1 MKVMHPATKVFQKIT
16 FTWPAGFYADGIHA
30 GLRKEKLDLGW
41 LYSSV
46 PATAAGVYTTNQF
59 QAAPTQITK
68 GLIQKNQQL
77 QALVLNSA
85 IANSC
90 TGPQGL
96 KNGQLTQ
103 TLAAQNLGID
113 PELVGIA
120 STGLIGA
127 QLPMSKI
134 AKGLQQLHLTKN
146 EKLPQAILTTDTKPK
161 MITVQL
167 QLTGQTVT
175 ISGFCKGSGMI
186 HPNMCTMLGFITTDA
201 NISAQA
207 LQTLLSTDT
216 EATFNQITVDG
227 DTSTNDMVVAL
238 ANGLADNT
246 MIETDT
252 ADYEKFAQA
261 FHAVMADLAKHI
273 AADGEGA
280 TKLIEVNVQH
290 AADQTEAQMVA
301 KAIVGSNLVKS
312 AIFGQDPNWG
322 RIIAAIGQTRAQ
334 VDVAHVCVWLNDAP
348 LILDSQAAGTPLKRL
363 QQVMQRHVINIT
375 VDLHAG
381 QATGQAWG
389 CDLTYNYVKINA
401 SYHT

>member
-1 MKVMHPATKVFQKIT
+1 MKVINQTAADFKIID

-30 GLRKEKLDLGW
+30 GLRKQKLDMGW

-59 QAAPTQITK
+59 QAAPTQVTK
-68 GLIQKNQQL
+68 KMIQTHHQL

-90 TGPQGL
+90 TGALGL
-96 KNGQLTQ
+96 KNAQTTQ
-103 TLAAQNLGID
+103 QLAADVLEID
-113 PELVGIA
+113 PELVGVA

-127 QLPMSKI
+127 QLPMPKI
-134 AKGLQQLHLTKN
+134 AAGLQKLQLTKN
-146 EKLPQAILTTDTKPK
+146 DKLPEAILTTDTKAK
-161 MITVQL
+161 TISVAL
-167 QLTGQTVT
+167 KLNGQVVT

-201 NISAQA
+201 NIEAEA
-207 LQTLLSTDT
+207 LQTLLSEDT
-216 EATFNQITVDG
+216 ESTFNQITVDG

-252 ADYEKFAQA
+252 KDYQKFGAA
-261 FHAVMADLAKHI
+261 FHYIMAYLAKHI

-280 TKLIEVNVQH
+280 TKLIEVNVNH
-290 AADQTEAQMVA
+290 SASTEEAQAVA
-301 KAIVGSNLVKS
+301 KTIVGSNLVKS
-312 AIFGQDPNWG
+312 AIFGHDPNWG
-322 RIIAAIGQTRAQ
+322 RIIAAIGQTKAV
-334 VDVAHVCVWLNDAP
+334 VDVAHVSVWLNGLP
-348 LILDSQAAGTPLKRL
+348 LIVDSVAADTEVAVLEKAMDTN
-363 QQVMQRHVINIT
+363 QIQID
-375 VDLHAG
+375 VDLNAG
-381 QATGQAWG
+381 PAKGQAWG